1 LAGPLEEVS
10 AVISRE
16 LEVDGILAAL
26 PPSVRRLRIWADGA
40 IRNLPA
46 AAWIAHGRFLV
57 EEYAIAHD
65 TEFDCLSAT
74 TGGGAVL
81 GAPVALAPSGLAAP
95 GEVADLS
102 WLPDVEWIRR
112 SGRTTRIL
120 DAPQIT
126 VANLAATLPGAAYLH
141 FVGHGKFDPYRPE
154 QSGLVLVSAAGTE
167 ELFGLAAI
175 ENARCGAL
183 QHATITACWGA
194 DAYALPGRV
203 ADGIAEAF
211 RRAGARSV
219 LASMWP
225 ADPAVADRLTRQFTA
240 NLGSM
245 RRDEALRAAQLAMIA
260 DGYPA
265 VHWAGWQ
272 LLGDPSWLPMAGPL
286 KDPE

>member
-1 LAGPLEEVS
+1 LHFSAGWRRHDPGGT
-10 AVISRE
+10 SRI
-16 LEVDGILAAL
+16 G
-26 PPSVRRLRIWADGA
+26 
-40 IRNLPA
+40 
-46 AAWIAHGRFLV
+46 
-57 EEYAIAHD
+57 
-65 TEFDCLSAT
+65 
-74 TGGGAVL
+74 
-81 GAPVALAPSGLAAP
+81 PSGLTAP
-95 GEVADLS
+95 GTVADLS

-112 SGRTTRIL
+112 SGRATRIL

-126 VANLAATLPGAAYLH
+126 AANLAAALPGAAYLH

-154 QSGLVLVSAAGTE
+154 QSGLVLVPAVGSE

-203 ADGIAEAF
+203 VDGIAEAF

-225 ADPAVADRLTRQFTA
+225 ADPAVADRLTRRFTV

-245 RRDEALRAAQLAMIA
+245 RRDEALRAAQRAMIA
-260 DGYPA
+260 GGYPA

-272 LLGDPSWLPMAGPL
+272 LLGDPSLLPMAGPL
-286 KDPE
+286 KNPE